1 MVNGEGLA
9 AIQLQQAT
17 SPLRQR
23 YKVQRHHFIQTRRPG
38 RPLLSRCLRS
48 TGHSCLCASTQAFH
62 EKPASTHPTK
72 LPSSFQMQEC

>member
-9 AIQLQQAT
+9 AIQLQQAA

-23 YKVQRHHFIQTRRPG
+23 HKVQRHHFIQTRRPG

-48 TGHSCLCASTQAFH
+48 AGQSRLCASAQAFQ

-72 LPSSFQMQEC
+72 LQSSFQMQEC